1 MRRLNELFKI
11 ICAVIMGVLLA
22 VKLKGMGSPLWVYLS
37 ISLSVFVLAYIVN
50 RLSFVMDFLDEVMN
64 GIGLESG
71 YFEILIKIVGIS
83 YLCEFTSNICRE
95 SGFLAVAGQIE
106 IGGKLTML
114 VMSMPILLA
123 IVETVT
129 SVL

>member
-1 MRRLNELFKI
+1 MSFFKI
-11 ICAVIMGVLLA
+11 ICGVVLGVLLA
-22 VKLKGMGSPLWVYLS
+22 IKLKGIGSPLWVYLS
-37 ISLSVFVLAYIVN
+37 LTLSVFVLFYILN
-50 RLSFVMDFLDEVMN
+50 RLSFVMDFLDGVM
-64 GIGLESG
+64 GDIGLESG

-95 SGFLAVAGQIE
+95 SGFLSVASQIE
-106 IGGKLTML
+106 IGGKLTMM

-123 IVETVT
+123 IVETIT

>member
-1 MRRLNELFKI
+1 MSFFKI
-11 ICAVIMGVLLA
+11 ICGVIMGVLLA
-22 VKLKGMGSPLWVYLS
+22 IKLKSIGSPLWVYLS
-37 ISLSVFVLAYIVN
+37 MALSVFVLFYILN
-50 RLSFVMDFLDEVMN
+50 RLGFVMDFLNGVMSD
-64 GIGLESG
+64 IGLEAG

-95 SGFLAVAGQIE
+95 SGFLAVASQIE
-106 IGGKLTML
+106 IGGKLTMM

-123 IVETVT
+123 IVETIT

>member
-1 MRRLNELFKI
+1 MSFFKI
-11 ICAVIMGVLLA
+11 ICAVVIGVLFA
-22 VKLKGMGSPLWVYLS
+22 IKLKGMGSPFWVYLS
-37 ISLSVFVLAYIVN
+37 LSLCIFVLAYILN
-50 RLSFVMDFLDEVMN
+50 RLGFVMDFLNDVMGN
-64 GIGLESG
+64 IGIESG
-71 YFEILIKIVGIS
+71 YFKILIKIVGIS
-83 YLCEFTSNICRE
+83 YLCEFTSNICKE

-106 IGGKLTML
+106 TGGKLTML